1 MNQRSEELEVIMR
14 TFKSKLLTLVAALA
28 LTAGAALVA
37 PTNTYAQALDQTQLS
52 KRVRHELVTLPYYGV
67 FDNLAYQVNGSTV
80 TLYGQ
85 VVRPTTRSD
94 AAARVAHLPGVT
106 RVVNRIEVLPLS
118 GFDDQIRT
126 RAYRTIFNTGGLY
139 RYAMGGNPSLHII
152 VNNGHLTLEGVV
164 ANEMDKRLAYIAARQ
179 VPGVFS
185 VTNNLRT
192 DRDESRSVR

>member
-1 MNQRSEELEVIMR
+1 MFTS
-14 TFKSKLLTLVAALA
+14 
-28 LTAGAALVA
+28 GAI
-37 PTNTYAQALDQTQLS
+37 
-52 KRVRHELVTLPYYGV
+52 
-67 FDNLAYQVNGSTV
+67 
-80 TLYGQ
+80 
-85 VVRPTTRSD
+85 
-94 AAARVAHLPGVT
+94 AARVAHLPGVT

-118 GFDDQIRT
+118 GFDDQIRA
-126 RAYRTIFNTGGLY
+126 RAYRTIFNTAGLY

-179 VPGVFS
+179 VSGVFS